1 MTYFSNKIRVH
12 YETSPQCS
20 ALQWLR
26 PEQTAGKRHP
36 YLFSQC
42 QVGALFW
49 NIYFEEYNCFLWSIS
64 LLYFIIYWDKHE
76 TQRIVK
82 NLLLR
87 RKVEEI
93 LSSLRNIL
101 MKLHEVPDQFLD
113 HNDKFC
119 FLVLL
124 AFISIYLYYLFFMWI
139 TQESSI
145 HNL

>member
-1 MTYFSNKIRVH
+1 M
-12 YETSPQCS
+12 
-20 ALQWLR
+20 
-26 PEQTAGKRHP
+26 
-36 YLFSQC
+36 
-42 QVGALFW
+42 
-49 NIYFEEYNCFLWSIS
+49 
-64 LLYFIIYWDKHE
+64 YFIIYWDEHD

-87 RKVEEI
+87 RKGEEI

-145 HNL
+145 HNLLRFNYNGSCLIFSYNALCYCIWSEFDYCRLSMPEVWCPARIRQALRCLTLPR